1 MGEHETTGIFESI
14 VERLPGNMDIY
25 FWNFVILMVFTV
37 FEVAAVFFDKIPGT
51 DKDISLTAVWAI
63 LIGVG
68 IVKGYGIA
76 ACFMHLKGDP
86 RIYTRTALFPVL
98 FVLLMLWGIGLSNP
112 GAVTGLPE
120 WCTPFS
126 DAYASQR

>member
-1 MGEHETTGIFESI
+1 MGEHETSGIFESL
-14 VERLPGNMDIY
+14 VEKLPGDYDIY
-25 FWNFVILMVFTV
+25 FWNFIVLMIFTV
-37 FEVAAVFFDKIPGT
+37 FEVGAVFFEKVPGT
-51 DKDISLTAVWAI
+51 DIEITLSVVWFI

-76 ACFMHLKGDP
+76 AYFRHLKGDP

-112 GAVTGLPE
+112 GAVTELPS
-120 WCTPFS
+120 WCMPNW
-126 DAYASQR
+126 DYATTR